1 MLPPGSTHVK
11 IATIGRIGPHC
22 TKADFAGFTLTQF
35 RHRYIPIDQIA
46 ALAGWNLASLVDQSS
61 ACPFFGAWFFI
72 RPPGIVFRFIG
83 PRGEIMA
90 QMEAATALET
100 NRDSEY
106 QDRPIRCVDCNENFI
121 WTAGEQVFFHDKGLK
136 NEPKRC
142 KPCKQAKNERL
153 AAIAAA
159 QSSGVRQRI
168 EVSVQCAQ
176 CGQQTTVPFYPSQGR
191 PVYCRSCFLAGRAAN
206 GDVAPV

>member
-1 MLPPGSTHVK
+1 
-11 IATIGRIGPHC
+11 
-22 TKADFAGFTLTQF
+22 
-35 RHRYIPIDQIA
+35 
-46 ALAGWNLASLVDQSS
+46 
-61 ACPFFGAWFFI
+61 
-72 RPPGIVFRFIG
+72 
-83 PRGEIMA
+83 MA
-90 QMEAATALET
+90 QSEATQEAVMDTE
-100 NRDSEY
+100 SEY
-106 QDRPIRCVDCNENFI
+106 QDRTIKCVDCTENFI

-191 PVYCRSCFLAGRAAN
+191 PVYCRSCFLAGRSSN
-206 GDVAPV
+206 GDGAQM

>member
-1 MLPPGSTHVK
+1 MEFEDQ
-11 IATIGRIGPHC
+11 TI
-22 TKADFAGFTLTQF
+22 K
-35 RHRYIPIDQIA
+35 
-46 ALAGWNLASLVDQSS
+46 
-61 ACPFFGAWFFI
+61 
-72 RPPGIVFRFIG
+72 
-83 PRGEIMA
+83 
-90 QMEAATALET
+90 
-100 NRDSEY
+100 
-106 QDRPIRCVDCNENFI
+106 CVDCGDDFI

-159 QSSGVRQRI
+159 QASGIRQRI

-191 PVYCRSCFLAGRAAN
+191 PVYCRSCFLAGRT
-206 GDVAPV
+206 PESEIH

>member
-1 MLPPGSTHVK
+1 
-11 IATIGRIGPHC
+11 
-22 TKADFAGFTLTQF
+22 
-35 RHRYIPIDQIA
+35 
-46 ALAGWNLASLVDQSS
+46 
-61 ACPFFGAWFFI
+61 
-72 RPPGIVFRFIG
+72 
-83 PRGEIMA
+83 MA
-90 QMEAATALET
+90 HMEAAQVMERTEE
-100 NRDSEY
+100 SEY
-106 QDRPIRCVDCNENFI
+106 QDRAIRCVDCNENFI

-191 PVYCRSCFLAGRAAN
+191 PVFCRSCFLAGKN
-206 GDVAPV
+206 GNGEGA